1 MRHIVSVLNDFFS
14 TRLLIQFTSQKVLL
28 PFYHTVSDNW
38 LPHISN
44 LYPVRN
50 KKLFEADIDYLCHYF
65 QPVSMSDL
73 FEIVSQDK
81 PIAKPIMHLTFD
93 DGLKEIY
100 TIVAPILEKKGIPAT
115 FFINTGF
122 VDNQAI
128 FYRYKVSLIIDAYL
142 KNQQFSRE
150 ISNILSVEHHGDF
163 DICKA
168 LYRLNIHDV
177 SKIDQIAKIVEVN
190 FQEYLLKEQP
200 YLNTSQVLDLLGK
213 GYTVGSHSVDHPLF
227 KTIKPEDQKNQ
238 VVESFK
244 CLKDKFNIQPYYFS
258 FPFSDEEIGKEFF
271 YWLYGNQHCRLSF
284 GISGL
289 KRDFCK
295 YHLHRIPL
303 EGTLRPARDIIKSEY
318 IYFLMKALF
327 NKNDI
332 QRT

>member
-1 MRHIVSVLNDFFS
+1 MRNMVRFLNGFFS
-14 TRLLIQFTSQKVLL
+14 TRLLIHLTSQKILL

-50 KKLFEADIDYLCHYF
+50 IKLFEEDIDYLCSFF
-65 QPVSMSDL
+65 QPVSMGDL
-73 FEIVSQDK
+73 FELVSLEK
-81 PIAKPIMHLTFD
+81 PISKPIMHLTFD

-100 TIVAPILEKKGIPAT
+100 TIVAPLLEKKGIPAT

-128 FYRYKVSLIIDAYL
+128 FYRYKVSLIIDAYN
-142 KNQQFSRE
+142 KNRKFSGE
-150 ISNILSVEHHGDF
+150 ISNILHVEHHNDNN
-163 DICKA
+163 ICNA
-168 LYRLNIHDV
+168 LYRLTKNDLSI
-177 SKIDQIAKIVEVN
+177 IDQVAKTLEID
-190 FQEYLLKEQP
+190 FQEYLVKEQP
-200 YLNTSQVLDLLGK
+200 YLNTSQIHELLRK
-213 GYTVGSHSVDHPLF
+213 GYAVGSHSVDHPLF
-227 KTIKPEDQKNQ
+227 KTIKAEDQKNQ

-244 CLKDKFNIQPYYFS
+244 YLKDKFNLQHNYFS
-258 FPFSDEEIGKEFF
+258 FPFSDEEIGKDFF
-271 YWLYGNQHCRLSF
+271 HWLYDSQNCRLSF

-303 EGTLRPARDIIKSEY
+303 EGTLRPARDIIKAEY
-318 IYFLMKALF
+318 IYFLIKALF
-327 NKNDI
+327 SKNDI